1 MTIRRRLTLWY
12 GAAIAATL
20 VAFGLVVWY
29 QFAAS
34 LRLSLD
40 ETLEVQA
47 SDVRAALRD
56 RDTASI
62 ARQDPAEPGI
72 FTVVFDPDGRI
83 MRLSAGVPPGLRE
96 PPRATSSENAATQT
110 VSLDGTT
117 YSLLALP
124 AGAGR
129 TIVTGSSLAAVDRSL
144 DSLAR
149 LEVTVALFGSLL
161 SLAGGW
167 WLAGRALRPVD
178 VLTKEADAIGLDD
191 PDRRLPE
198 PRQLDELGRL
208 ARTLNAMLER
218 VRVAVRREHA
228 LLAAVSHDLRTPI
241 AALRAELELADDP
254 SIDRDALLASVRAAH
269 GDTVRLGELANDLLS
284 LAEAEAGG
292 RDLVRESIE
301 VDALLAGP
309 VRRLEPLAAARSITV
324 EPHAVSTSVLV
335 DRIRLE
341 QALSNLLSNALR
353 IVPSGSLVEIAA
365 NVMGNAPRT
374 LEVDVLD
381 RGPGVPTATQPR
393 LFVPF
398 GARADGEA
406 GSGGTG
412 LGLATAAA
420 AVRAHGGEIGYR
432 DRPGGGAIF
441 WFRVP
446 A

>member
-1 MTIRRRLTLWY
+1 VTIRRRLTLWY
-12 GAAIAATL
+12 GAAIAATF
-20 VAFGLVVWY
+20 VAFGLVIWFQY
-29 QFAAS
+29 AAS
-34 LRLSLD
+34 LRISLD
-40 ETLEVQA
+40 ETLAVQA
-47 SDVRAALRD
+47 SDVRAALRVGD
-56 RDTASI
+56 PASI
-62 ARQDPAEPGI
+62 TREDPAEPGI
-72 FTVVFDPDGRI
+72 FTAVFDASGRLV
-83 MRLSAGVPPGLRE
+83 RESTGVPIGLRE
-96 PPRATSSENAATQT
+96 PPRISPPESPETQT
-110 VSLDGTT
+110 VLLRGQT
-117 YSLLALP
+117 YSLLALE

-144 DSLAR
+144 ASLAR
-149 LEVTVALFGSLL
+149 LEVIVGLFGSLL

-178 VLTKEADAIGLDD
+178 VLTREAETIGLDD
-191 PDRRLPE
+191 LERRLPE

-218 VRVAVRREHA
+218 VRAAVRREHA

-254 SIDRDALLASVRAAH
+254 SIDREALLASVRAAH

-292 RDLVRESIE
+292 RELVRETID
-301 VDALLAGP
+301 VDALVAGP
-309 VRRLEPLAAARSITV
+309 VRRLEPLAVERSITV
-324 EPHAVSTSVLV
+324 EPHAPPTPVVV

-353 IVPSGSLVEIAA
+353 IVPAGSRVEIVAG
-365 NVMGNAPRT
+365 VVHHSPRT

-381 RGPGVPTATQPR
+381 RGPGVPPAAQTR

-398 GARADGEA
+398 GARSAGEA
-406 GSGGTG
+406 GTGGTG

>member
-1 MTIRRRLTLWY
+1 VTIRRRLTLWY

-20 VAFGLVVWY
+20 VAFGLIVWFQY
-29 QFAAS
+29 AAA
-34 LRLSLD
+34 LRSSLD

-47 SDVRAALRD
+47 SDVRAALRAGD
-56 RDTASI
+56 EASI

-72 FTVVFDPDGRI
+72 FTAVFDMTGRI
-83 MRLSAGVPPGLRE
+83 ARQSSGVPVGLR
-96 PPRATSSENAATQT
+96 PPARTSAPESLTTQT
-110 VSLDGTT
+110 VSLRGQT
-117 YSLLALP
+117 YSLVALTAP
-124 AGAGR
+124 AGR

-144 DSLAR
+144 GSLAR
-149 LEVTVALFGSLL
+149 LEVVVALFGSLL

-178 VLTKEADAIGLDD
+178 VLTREADTIGLDD
-191 PDRRLPE
+191 LDRRLPE
-198 PRQLDELGRL
+198 PSQLDELGRL

-218 VRVAVRREHA
+218 VRSAVRREHA

-254 SIDRDALLASVRAAH
+254 SIDREALLTSVRAAH

-292 RDLVRESIE
+292 RELVRETID
-301 VDALLAGP
+301 VDALVDGP
-309 VRRLEPLAAARSITV
+309 VRRLEPLAAERSITV
-324 EPHAVSTSVLV
+324 EPHATPTPVIV

-353 IVPSGSLVEIAA
+353 IVPAGSRVEIVAG
-365 NVMGNAPRT
+365 VVEHSPRT

-381 RGPGVPTATQPR
+381 RGPGVPAAAQPR

-398 GARADGEA
+398 GAREIDEA
-406 GSGGTG
+406 GRGGTG

-420 AVRAHGGEIGYR
+420 AVHAHGGEIGYR

>member
-20 VAFGLVVWY
+20 VAFGLVVWFQY
-29 QFAAS
+29 AAS
-34 LRLSLD
+34 LRSSLD

-72 FTVVFDPDGRI
+72 FTAVFDPDGRI
-83 MRLSAGVPPGLRE
+83 MRLSAGVPAGLRE
-96 PPRATSSENAATQT
+96 PPPATSSENPMTRT
-110 VSLDGTT
+110 VSQGGRT
-117 YSLLALP
+117 YSLLTLP
-124 AGAGR
+124 AGGGR
-129 TIVTGSSLAAVDRSL
+129 TIVTGSSLATVDRSL
-144 DSLAR
+144 ASLAR
-149 LEVTVALFGSLL
+149 LEVVVGVFGSLL

-167 WLAGRALRPVD
+167 WLARRVLRPVD
-178 VLTKEADAIGLDD
+178 VLTREADAIGLDD
-191 PDRRLPE
+191 LDRRLPE
-198 PRQLDELGRL
+198 PRQLDEVGRL

-254 SIDRDALLASVRAAH
+254 AIDRDALLASVRAAH

-292 RDLVRESIE
+292 RDLVRESID
-301 VDALLAGP
+301 VDTLVAGP
-309 VRRLEPLAAARSITV
+309 VRRLEPLAAERSIRV
-324 EPHAVSTSVLV
+324 KPRAESTPVHV

-341 QALSNLLSNALR
+341 QALSNLLSNALQ
-353 IVPSGSLVEIAA
+353 IVPTGSVVEIEAD
-365 NVMGNAPRT
+365 VVEHTPRT

-381 RGPGVPTATQPR
+381 RGPGVPPAAQPR

-398 GARADGEA
+398 GARVD
-406 GSGGTG
+406 
-412 LGLATAAA
+412 
-420 AVRAHGGEIGYR
+420 
-432 DRPGGGAIF
+432 
-441 WFRVP
+441 
-446 A
+446 

>member
-1 MTIRRRLTLWY
+1 MTIRRRLTFWY

-20 VAFGLVVWY
+20 VAFGLVVWFQY
-29 QFAAS
+29 AAS
-34 LRLSLD
+34 LRTSLD

-47 SDVRAALRD
+47 SDVRAAVRAGD
-56 RDTASI
+56 EASI

-72 FTVVFDPDGRI
+72 FTAVFDAAGRI
-83 MRLSAGVPPGLRE
+83 ARASAGVPIGLRP
-96 PPRATSSENAATQT
+96 PPRTTTSERPMTQT
-110 VSLDGTT
+110 VALRGQT
-117 YSLLALP
+117 YSLVALA
-124 AGAGR
+124 AGTGR
-129 TIVTGSSLAAVDRSL
+129 TIVTGSSLATVDRSL

-149 LEVTVALFGSLL
+149 LEIIVGLFGSLL

-167 WLAGRALRPVD
+167 WLAARALRPVD
-178 VLTKEADAIGLDD
+178 ALTREAEMIGLHDL
-191 PDRRLPE
+191 DRRLPE
-198 PRQLDELGRL
+198 PPQLDELGRL

-218 VRVAVRREHA
+218 VRTAVRREHTM
-228 LLAAVSHDLRTPI
+228 LAAVSHDLRTPI
-241 AALRAELELADDP
+241 AALRAELELADSADL
-254 SIDRDALLASVRAAH
+254 DREALLASVRAAH

-292 RDLVRESIE
+292 RELVRESIA
-301 VDALLAGP
+301 VDALVDGP
-309 VRRLEPLAAARSITV
+309 VKRLEPLAVERSITL
-324 EPHAVSTSVLV
+324 EPHTSAAPVRV

-353 IVPSGSLVEIAA
+353 IGPTGSRVEIVAGVVEHSA
-365 NVMGNAPRT
+365 RM

-381 RGPGVPTATQPR
+381 RGPGVSEAQQPR
-393 LFVPF
+393 LFTPF
-398 GARADGEA
+398 GARRESEHA
-406 GSGGTG
+406 GSGTG